1 VARRQGELEASGDYV
16 RAALAGYADLAIT
29 EGQLDAIEGL
39 AELDVRSG
47 RPERGLVRL
56 VVAERERTGLGSPL
70 FSADEIRDR
79 DDAERRAGTP

>member
-16 RAALAGYADLAIT
+16 RAALAGYAGLAIT

-56 VVAERERTGLGSPL
+56 VVAERERTAL

-79 DDAERRAGTP
+79 DDAERRASTP